1 MSETPIYKI
10 TTNMEKDD
18 YRNFLFLTTFQSI
31 DSLVSLFI
39 ISILLG
45 GITSIIT
52 DFSISSLFFSTLFFF
67 LILFVLLYA
76 KLEKNVKA
84 TYPLDQPANIE
95 TTQTILFFDTYLT
108 TTNRTDSN
116 ITTANYAT
124 MYKIKEDDS
133 YIILF
138 LTKELAS
145 VICKKDLDKEMIKEL
160 SSFLTEKTKKVGT

>member
-1 MSETPIYKI
+1 MNETPIYEI

-45 GITSIIT
+45 AITSMIT
-52 DFSISSLFFSTLFFF
+52 GFSISSLFFSTLFFF
-67 LILFVLLYA
+67 LVLFALLYA

-95 TTQTILFFDTYLT
+95 TKQTILFYNTYLAS
-108 TTNRTDSN
+108 TNRTDAN
-116 ITTANYAT
+116 MTTANYT
-124 MYKIKEDDS
+124 TIYKIKEDDS

-145 VICKKDLDKEMIKEL
+145 VIRKKDLDKDMIKEL
-160 SSFLTEKTKKVGT
+160 STFLKEKTKK

>member
-1 MSETPIYKI
+1 MNETPIYEI

-45 GITSIIT
+45 AITSMIT
-52 DFSISSLFFSTLFFF
+52 GFSISSLFFSTLFFF
-67 LILFVLLYA
+67 LVLFALLYA

-95 TTQTILFFDTYLT
+95 TKQTILFYNTYLAS
-108 TTNRTDSN
+108 TNRTDAN
-116 ITTANYAT
+116 MTTANYT
-124 MYKIKEDDS
+124 TIHKIKEDDN

-145 VICKKDLDKEMIKEL
+145 VICKKDLDKDMIKEL
-160 SSFLTEKTKKVGT
+160 SSFLKEKIKK